1 MRRAAVRA
9 THQRSLALERGAEGA
24 VQVPPAL
31 YLRVTRLPHGEGAM
45 AWLGAGTWGALGA
58 AFCPW
63 VEASW
68 PHRSG

>member
-9 THQRSLALERGAEGA
+9 THLVLERGAEGA

-31 YLRVTRLPHGEGAM
+31 HLLVTQLPHGEGAM